1 MQSVEQIALTLFDIG
16 CVRFGQFKLHSGVKS
31 PIYIDLRLL
40 ISYPQALREAAQAYV
55 AVLEGL
61 EFDLLAGIPYA
72 ALPIGT
78 AISLEMN
85 RPQIFPRKIE
95 KSYGTGRTIEGAWQ
109 VGQRVVVIEDLITS
123 GDSIIQGIAALKAS
137 GLQVKDAVVLIDRQ
151 QGGKEYLEQQGY
163 NLYAVMTMTQILST
177 LLHHGRITSRQRN
190 KVLNFLGLDE
200 D

>member
-1 MQSVEQIALTLFDIG
+1 MEQLAITLFDID
-16 CVRFGQFKLHSGVKS
+16 CVRFGRFKLHSGVIS

-55 AVLEGL
+55 QLLEEM

-85 RPQIFPRKIE
+85 RPQIFPRKVE
-95 KSYGTGRTIEGAWQ
+95 KSYGTGRTIEGAWE

-123 GDSIIQGIAALKAS
+123 GDSILQGIAALKAS
-137 GLQVKDAVVLIDRQ
+137 GLQVTDAVVLIDRQ
-151 QGGKEYLEQQGY
+151 QGGREYLEQQGY
-163 NLYAVMTMTQILST
+163 NLHAVMTLTQILT
-177 LLHHGRITSRQRN
+177 VLFDQKRITGRERN
-190 KVLNFLGLDE
+190 RVLSFLDLDV
-200 D
+200 